1 MVCLFSLTVYICD
14 VPSSDFDIIQVCLL
28 LMLLMLYL
36 RNHCLIPDHKDFYLC
51 SSSRNFHGLALR
63 SFWVHFSAW
72 YAVEGYLY
80 FCVIGFP
87 IVLTLSLVS
96 LKSFFILKATEEE
109 KLRNW
114 FKWRINL
121 EGVHMK
127 FRVQKLMYLERSWIQ
142 SPTLKEGGGGRGL

>member
-14 VPSSDFDIIQVCLL
+14 VTSSNFDIIQVCLL

-36 RNHCLIPDHKDFYLC
+36 RNHCLIQNHKDFYLC
-51 SSSRNFHGLALR
+51 SSRNFHGLALR

-72 YAVEGYLY
+72 YAVEGYL
-80 FCVIGFP
+80 FVCVIGFP

-96 LKSFFILKATEEE
+96 LESFFILKAMEEE
-109 KLRNW
+109 KLRKW